1 MRCDGAKPGRL
12 RRSVGRKILE
22 DRTEH
27 FEDAVHLPSLA
38 HLHTFSVSCAL
49 IDDSDILKMLPPD
62 SSNVQD
68 IIIASRNISK
78 TSLRLLLAMPK
89 SLKTFRWWDR
99 MWLCHKKPEE
109 IACATISSAE
119 IAQCLYQVKDSLEE
133 LHIDRFMDSVTCPR
147 LGTGL
152 AHPQCLLYLA
162 GAASSFFL

>member
-1 MRCDGAKPGRL
+1 MFL
-12 RRSVGRKILE
+12 
-22 DRTEH
+22 
-27 FEDAVHLPSLA
+27 DAAHLLSLP

-78 TSLRLLLAMPK
+78 TSLRLLLAIPK

-109 IACATISSAE
+109 ISCATISSAE

-133 LHIDRFMDSVTCPR
+133 LHIE
-147 LGTGL
+147 
-152 AHPQCLLYLA
+152 
-162 GAASSFFL
+162 